1 MRAPDARPGIGVVV
15 RLQGDYVIVRWTN
28 SGLGETAE
36 YQAHRDDVTRPLPPT
51 AFAGRV
57 HFNAV
62 AGSAECASS
71 AVRRR
76 RGDPNRAS
84 HSITSETGSGPRSGP
99 KSVDLATDLALLF
112 APRQSA
118 SYPLDRLSRYEAIL
132 WRQAGQILFALD
144 ALDRRKH
151 KIEGAAPVSVA
162 GKAHLADGRDDN

>member
-1 MRAPDARPGIGVVV
+1 MRAPDARPDIGVVV

-76 RGDPNRAS
+76 RGDPIEHRTAS
-84 HSITSETGSGPRSGP
+84 QAKQEVGPALGQNPLISPPTSRCFLR
-99 KSVDLATDLALLF
+99 LANL
-112 APRQSA
+112 P
-118 SYPLDRLSRYEAIL
+118 SYPLDRLSRYEATL

-144 ALDRRKH
+144 ALDRRKPQDRERRFRVGGRP
-151 KIEGAAPVSVA
+151 KLPAYE
-162 GKAHLADGRDDN
+162 RDDY

>member
-99 KSVDLATDLALLF
+99 KSVDLATDLALAF
-112 APRQSA
+112 CA
-118 SYPLDRLSRYEAIL
+118 SPICPAIRSTGLAGMKQFFGARLARSCLLSMHWIVAN
-132 WRQAGQILFALD
+132 
-144 ALDRRKH
+144 H
-151 KIEGAAPVSVA
+151 KIEGAASVSVA
-162 GKAHLADGRDDN
+162 GNTH